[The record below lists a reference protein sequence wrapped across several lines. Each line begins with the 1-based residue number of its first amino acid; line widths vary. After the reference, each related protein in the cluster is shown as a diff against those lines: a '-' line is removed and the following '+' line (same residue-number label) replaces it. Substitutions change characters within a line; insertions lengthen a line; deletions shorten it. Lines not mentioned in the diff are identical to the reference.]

1 MVPSGLRSLL
11 TTGPGPDDGG
21 SKVNQRP
28 HMPDK
33 SGMDA
38 AASVP
43 LLIGA
48 TVGATACPKRGVA
61 TTDVTVTTK
70 RKYRRFKF
78 MLSSL
83 FHRFRAPTKILSVR
97 RSLRHSGKR
106 ECRDGR

>member
-1 MVPSGLRSLL
+1 MVPSGLRRLL

-38 AASVP
+38 ALSVP
-43 LLIGA
+43 LL
-48 TVGATACPKRGVA
+48 TGATAGA
-61 TTDVTVTTK
+61 TTWLKTGVVAADVSVTTK
-70 RKYRRFKF
+70 KKYRRGKF

-83 FHRFRAPTKILSVR
+83 FQFRHKGL
-97 RSLRHSGKR
+97 
-106 ECRDGR
+106 